1 MSDFWPRLGWHVNRG
16 EVDATVQLLHKA
28 TEEQRHSATAGLE
41 AYVRKTPRD
50 EWWSRQNRVAAVAVA
65 AVGCMPSAAKVATL
79 LGRAGIADTLMGVP
93 VEPVVEIA
101 RPRGAPFMADLARLL
116 AAQRREAAVI
126 AAYELTAAL
135 VAEAGAAP
143 PETDA
148 FVRGWVRSHLFAQ
161 EPRTTV
167 LDRLR
172 DDPMLPALAPK
183 LFEIDGIGTDLVNE
197 GWQKQGTFPPALATL
212 AEEGRL
218 DRTMLLDG
226 CVGRML
232 RGDRPGALRAFVVL
246 LDQLAPTV
254 DEAAARALDLVRL
267 LPDAPSTVAGLAQ
280 RLVRQVDDAGR
291 LELDTLL
298 KVSEQVLTRTE
309 KGLVKTQLRWL
320 AAVAKLVPDRA
331 GEIAGVVSVACEH
344 LTDAAIQELA
354 RKLGGEPLAAPEPWV
369 GETPMAAPVAAMPVP
384 ISSAGELAEEAV
396 ALFSAPLS
404 VMGFE
409 RVLAG
414 LVAVRATD
422 PDGVA
427 EMLTPILHRLDPM
440 PEIDRYLPSPAQLND
455 ALWNAVRTA
464 AGATGKTSWQRLV
477 SIVRDTIRGVARND
491 SVMPVPAPQR
501 ALVLRAGEICARLR
515 NQPVPN
521 LVATP
526 TSVNGHLDAGTLV
539 DRLAAAERDGWE
551 PWRFDLE
558 QALLRLPREVDAD
571 VLTRARKLRSA
582 AGTRLADWLTSG
594 GLPAPAM
601 TRIEQPSAAPSM
613 PKWRAVVSLTPG
625 GPGSGVLADELCT
638 HEPPKGSSSGVWMPL
653 AEALWPAVLP
663 GHRDVIAAWALPTV
677 AAAADQDLSG
687 PRELLPLLAECTG
700 PVGPALTIA
709 LAYGLAARDTA
720 NRVAAVDAVLALT
733 GSLDPVL
740 LGQEVG
746 AMAAAGV
753 VKLGRSTGALT
764 DAARGGARDLV
775 RATVFAALPAVLAAT
790 PPPRGTPDLLA
801 LATETAT
808 TTGWRGHLPEVTELA
823 GRSGKSRLHLE
834 ARRLAG
840 LAGPVVTPLK
850 VLS

>member
-1 MSDFWPRLGWHVNRG
+1 MTDFWPRLGWHVNRG
-16 EVDATVQLLHKA
+16 EVDATVQLLHMA
-28 TEEQRHSATAGLE
+28 TEEQRHSAAAGLE
-41 AYVRKTPRD
+41 EYVKKTPSD
-50 EWWSRQNRVAAVAVA
+50 EWWSKRKRAAAVVVA
-65 AVGCMPSAAKVATL
+65 AVGCMPSAARAVAL
-79 LGRAGIADTLMGVP
+79 LGRVGIAESMAWVP
-93 VEPVVEIA
+93 VEPVVEVA
-101 RPRGAPFMADLARLL
+101 RPRGAPFMADLARRL
-116 AAQRREAAVI
+116 ATHRRSSAVL
-126 AAYELTAAL
+126 AGYELTAAL
-135 VAEAGAAP
+135 VVDSGSAP

-161 EPRTTV
+161 EPP

-172 DDPMLPALAPK
+172 DDPLLTALVPR
-183 LFEIDGIGTDLVNE
+183 LFEIDGIGTELVNE
-197 GWQKQGTFPPALATL
+197 SWQKLGTFPPALATL

-320 AAVAKLVPDRA
+320 SAVAKRVQDRA
-331 GEIAGVVSVACEH
+331 GEIAGVVSVACDH
-344 LTDAAIQELA
+344 PAADIQELA
-354 RKLGGEPLAAPEPWV
+354 RKLGGEPPAAPEPWV
-369 GETPMAAPVAAMPVP
+369 GETPVAAPVAAMPAP

-404 VMGFE
+404 VVGFE

-414 LVAVRATD
+414 LVAARATD

-427 EMLTPILHRLDPM
+427 EVLTPMLPRLNPASEFDQH
-440 PEIDRYLPSPAQLND
+440 LPSPADLND
-455 ALWNAVRTA
+455 AVWNAIRTA
-464 AGATGKTSWQRLV
+464 AGGTGKTSWQRLV
-477 SIVRDTIRGVARND
+477 SIVRDTIRGVARHD
-491 SVMPVPAPQR
+491 SVLPVPAPQR
-501 ALVLRAGEICARLR
+501 ALVLRAGEICARLKK
-515 NQPVPN
+515 QPVPY

-526 TSVNGHLDAGTLV
+526 TSVNGHLDAGTLI

-558 QALLRLPREVDAD
+558 QALLRLPREVEAD

-582 AGTRLADWLTSG
+582 AGTRLADWLAAG
-594 GLPAPAM
+594 GLPNPTM
-601 TRIEQPSAAPSM
+601 TRIAQPSAAQSM
-613 PKWRAVVSLTPG
+613 PKWRAVVALTPG

-638 HEPPKGSSSGVWMPL
+638 HKPPKGSSSGVWMPL
-653 AEALWPAVLP
+653 TEALWPAVLP

-687 PRELLPLLAECTG
+687 PRELLPLLAECAG

-720 NRVAAVDAVLALT
+720 NRVAAVDAVLALA
-733 GSLDPVL
+733 GSVDPVL

-764 DAARGGARDLV
+764 DTARGGAPNLV
-775 RATVFAALPAVLAAT
+775 RATVFAALPDVLAAT

-801 LATETAT
+801 LATETVT
-808 TTGWRGHLPEVTELA
+808 TTGWRGNLPEVTELA

-840 LAGPVVTPLK
+840 LVGQA
-850 VLS
+850 